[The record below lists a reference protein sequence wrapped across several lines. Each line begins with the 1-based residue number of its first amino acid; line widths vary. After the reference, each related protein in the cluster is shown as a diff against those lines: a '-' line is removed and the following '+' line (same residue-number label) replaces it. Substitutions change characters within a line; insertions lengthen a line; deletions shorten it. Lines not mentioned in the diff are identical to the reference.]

1 MIKCLPVQEPEN
13 GKIIMTGAFELSQ
26 EYSFG
31 QVVNFQCNA
40 KHKLVGAEEI
50 VCSANGKWSNDVP
63 ECKGKKDTIYCM
75 SLRSFVLTDS

>member
-1 MIKCLPVQEPEN
+1 
-13 GKIIMTGAFELSQ
+13 MTGAFELGQ

-31 QVVNFQCNA
+31 QVVNFECNA
-40 KHKLVGAEEI
+40 EHKLVGAGEI

-63 ECKGKKDTIYCM
+63 QCKGKKDAIYCV